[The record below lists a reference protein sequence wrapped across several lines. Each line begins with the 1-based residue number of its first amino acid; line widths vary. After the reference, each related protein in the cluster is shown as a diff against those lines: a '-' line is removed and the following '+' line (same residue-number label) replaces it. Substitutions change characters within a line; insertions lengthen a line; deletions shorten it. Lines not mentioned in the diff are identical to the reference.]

1 MQTQKIEIEIPA
13 HILGALHMTH
23 SQLGQQMKML
33 TAVWLYL
40 IPYTLPMIC
49 HMKWPLNWQENPSG
63 NLKI

>member
-13 HILGALHMTH
+13 HILGALHMTQ

-40 IPYTLPMIC
+40 ANDLSHEMAAELAGKPEWEFEDLMYT
-49 HMKWPLNWQENPSG
+49 
-63 NLKI
+63 